1 MTKEDRAVR
10 KDRLRYTKN
19 SLSSGFALAA
29 IVFNVLYFVSI
40 YRSDVGSWYYQAL
53 TGASIVYNLLFMLI
67 VFLSSEGVKNYKMGY
82 SFVLL
87 VIGALQ
93 VARIF
98 ILPTKAHEASIT
110 LMGEQVQVMQDKQFI
125 WIVIFLSASALCCLA
140 AAVTSFCK
148 NCALASHMAS
158 LKKKAA

>member
-1 MTKEDRAVR
+1 MTKEDRMIR
-10 KDRLRYTKN
+10 RDRMRYMKN
-19 SLSSGFALAA
+19 SFSSGFALLA

-40 YRSDVGSWYYQAL
+40 YRSDVGSYYYQAL

-87 VIGALQ
+87 VIGVLRI
-93 VARIF
+93 ARIF
-98 ILPTKAHEASIT
+98 ILPMKAYEASVT
-110 LMGEQVQVMQDKQFI
+110 LMGEEVKVMGDSQFT
-125 WIVIFLSASALCCLA
+125 WIVIFLSASALCCLI
-140 AAVTSFCK
+140 AAVSSFCK
-148 NCALASHMAS
+148 NCSLASHMAS

>member
-1 MTKEDRAVR
+1 M
-10 KDRLRYTKN
+10 KN
-19 SLSSGFALAA
+19 SLSSGLAILS

-40 YRSDVGSWYYQAL
+40 YRSDVGSFYYQAL

-67 VFLSSEGVKNYKMGY
+67 VFLCSEGVKNYKKGY
-82 SFVLL
+82 PFLLL

-93 VARIF
+93 IARIY
-98 ILPTKAHEASIT
+98 ILPMKAYNSQLV
-110 LMGEQVQVMQDKQFI
+110 LMGEEVQVMDKSQFT
-125 WIVIFLSASALCCLA
+125 WIVIFLSASALCCVA